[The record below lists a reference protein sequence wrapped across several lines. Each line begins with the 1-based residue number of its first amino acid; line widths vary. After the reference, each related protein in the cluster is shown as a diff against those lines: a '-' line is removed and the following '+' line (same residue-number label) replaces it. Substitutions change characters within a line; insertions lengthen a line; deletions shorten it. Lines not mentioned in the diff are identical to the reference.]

1 MSVGHQPPGPK
12 GHWLKGNLLEFR
24 RDTLGFFSRCAREYG
39 DIVSLK
45 LGPKRVCLINHP
57 DLIEEVLVRQNR
69 NFIKHFITRMLAS
82 ILGEGLLNSEAETWL
97 RQRRLAQPAF
107 HRSRIGAYGSVMVE
121 FTDNMLRTWRSGE
134 TRDIHAEFMRL

>member
-12 GHWLKGNLLEFR
+12 GHWLKGNLPEFR

-45 LGPKRVCLINHP
+45 LGPKRVFLINHP

-82 ILGEGLLNSEAETWL
+82 ILGEAL
-97 RQRRLAQPAF
+97 RPLSTCTSSKPATAVWIMAISCRCCCRRA
-107 HRSRIGAYGSVMVE
+107 
-121 FTDNMLRTWRSGE
+121 TRTAAACPTSNCV
-134 TRDIHAEFMRL
+134 TR